1 MSDSRTAPEDDD
13 RDDGVDD
20 DDDGEA
26 RDHGA
31 RNRVRGVAYLFAE
44 DRDSRVT
51 RKGDEEDPGSG
62 DKAGTAR
69 GVKSDRGRPGNG
81 RRRHREDSQHRE
93 DERHEH
99 RGHAHGLHDAPEVEA
114 ECHDDGHEP
123 HDALVARPG
132 IRADGERSGAR
143 GGGLA
148 EDKGIAR
155 EHSRRAREVGPAVG
169 IGTAGF
175 REDACEGCGRRRIER
190 RDRRGD
196 RQCNEQSRSRKGD
209 RGSPRREDTGA
220 EHGSQSDDGG
230 SPHPEDASQL
240 SHDHSTVGTIS
251 PAGSPPPR
259 STCRDCCAMTSLSTP
274 IERRMPAIAT
284 GRARPEPSS
293 ILSATERPSARTTR

>member
-1 MSDSRTAPEDDD
+1 M
-13 RDDGVDD
+13 
-20 DDDGEA
+20 
-26 RDHGA
+26 
-31 RNRVRGVAYLFAE
+31 RGVAHLFA
-44 DRDSRVT
+44 DHRDPRVT

-62 DKAGTAR
+62 DKAGAAR
-69 GVKSDRGRPGNG
+69 GVEGDRGRPGDS
-81 RRRHREDSQHRE
+81 RCRHREDGQHRK

-114 ECHDDGHEP
+114 ECHDDGHKP

-132 IRADGERSGAR
+132 VGTDGERSGAR
-143 GGGLA
+143 GSGLA
-148 EDKGIAR
+148 EDKGVAR
-155 EHSRRAREVGPAVG
+155 EHSRRAGEVGASIG

-175 REDACEGCGRRRIER
+175 RKHACEGRRRR
-190 RDRRGD
+190 RVECRDHRGD
-196 RQCNEQSRSRKGD
+196 RQCDEQTGSRKGD

-220 EHGSQSDDGG
+220 EHGSQPDDGG

-240 SHDHSTVGTIS
+240 RHGQPTTGTIS
-251 PAGSPPPR
+251 PAGRPPPS

-293 ILSATERPSARTTR
+293 ILSATERPSGKTTR